1 MGKVL
6 DALHRLQV
14 VELRLAEIRST
25 GAAKLRRVDA
35 QRRQVKR
42 ASDKLEESKL
52 SQRRCQIRLDATQLE
67 VTTREETANKHRQA
81 LNAAKTNKEYAAIL
95 TAMNT
100 EKADTAKFETEIL
113 QFMEEIGN
121 MQDGASQIEEERE
134 KAEADLAR
142 AEKGLAKFDDDSQ
155 AELSTLEIK
164 RDECAEGLDP
174 AILQSFNRVA
184 EHHDGEAMVA
194 LERIHPKREEY
205 VCGGCNMTI
214 TLEVVNLLRC
224 QDRIQTCKTCGRVLY
239 IEAPEAKRVGARSRA

>member
-6 DALHRLQV
+6 DALHRLQS

-25 GAAKLRRVDA
+25 RGAKLRRVET
-35 QRRQVKR
+35 QRRQVKGSEDR
-42 ASDKLEESKL
+42 LEESKL
-52 SQRRCQIRLDATQLE
+52 SVRRRQIRLDATQLE
-67 VTTREETANKHRQA
+67 VATREEATDKHRQA

-113 QFMEEIGN
+113 QLMEDIGSMN
-121 MQDGASQIEEERE
+121 DEASQIEEERG

-142 AEKGLAKFDDDSQ
+142 AEKALAKFDADSK
-155 AELSTLEIK
+155 AERSALEAK
-164 RDECAEGLDP
+164 RNECAEGLEP
-174 AILQSFNRVA
+174 TILESFNRVA

-194 LERIHPKREEY
+194 LHRIHPKREDY
-205 VCGGCNMTI
+205 VCGGCNITI

-224 QDRIQTCKTCGRVLY
+224 QDRIQTCKTCGRVLF
-239 IEAPEAKRVGARSRA
+239 IEAPEEKRAGVRSRT

>member
-6 DALHRLQV
+6 DALHRLQL
-14 VELRLAEIRST
+14 VELRLAEIRAT
-25 GAAKLRRVDA
+25 RGAKRRRVET

-42 ASDKLEESKL
+42 AEDNLEESKL
-52 SQRRCQIRLDATQLE
+52 NVRRCQVRLDAVQLE
-67 VTTREETANKHRQA
+67 VDTREETTNKHRQA

-113 QFMEEIGN
+113 QLMEEIGGLK
-121 MQDGASQIEEERE
+121 DGAVQIEEERE

-142 AEKGLAKFDDDSQ
+142 AETALAKVDADSKS
-155 AELSTLEIK
+155 ELSSLEAK

-174 AILQSFNRVA
+174 TILQSFNRVA
-184 EHHDGEAMVA
+184 ERHDGEAMVA
-194 LERIHPKREEY
+194 LNRLHPKREDY

-224 QDRIQTCKTCGRVLY
+224 QDRIQTCKTCGRVLF
-239 IEAPEAKRVGARSRA
+239 IEAQEGKRAGAHSRS